1 MPLPPTLPCGVL
13 LWISSRPIS
22 LAFEISSLAPV
33 PYKTYECHGV
43 LGSPLVLVSKR
54 PPSLERWTFLITGPT
69 AIPSLSLAK
78 RPYLFR
84 VYSDPRYWI
93 MTGLNQLC
101 LSCSPPWASGDH
113 VTCFWLKR
121 STGTSARRLLGFS
134 SLTKGAVAYEE
145 SVFPHYPHSLL
156 FRTLLVRVTCFE
168 LVWPFC
174 GIEEKGWVNHRAT
187 GPGTWCHWAAKIMW
201 KPFISKLIAKQ

>member
-1 MPLPPTLPCGVL
+1 MIEITILFLTLGITKSALAMVTLTSSLPTLDSFLQPHSAQSSARCTPVDMPLPPTLPCGVL

-84 VYSDPRYWI
+84 VYSDPRY
-93 MTGLNQLC
+93 
-101 LSCSPPWASGDH
+101 
-113 VTCFWLKR
+113 
-121 STGTSARRLLGFS
+121 
-134 SLTKGAVAYEE
+134 
-145 SVFPHYPHSLL
+145 
-156 FRTLLVRVTCFE
+156 
-168 LVWPFC
+168 
-174 GIEEKGWVNHRAT
+174 
-187 GPGTWCHWAAKIMW
+187 
-201 KPFISKLIAKQ
+201 